1 MPTSRSVGVSMPHPR
16 RARQRRRRGE
26 PDEGIAGGRRAVRP
40 RVPVARAWHGRQDPI
55 QDLLL
60 VAASGTQPTD

>member
-40 RVPVARAWHGRQDPI
+40 RVPVARAYPI

>member
-1 MPTSRSVGVSMPHPR
+1 MPTSRSVGVSMPHRR

-40 RVPVARAWHGRQDPI
+40 RVPVARA
-55 QDLLL
+55 
-60 VAASGTQPTD
+60 